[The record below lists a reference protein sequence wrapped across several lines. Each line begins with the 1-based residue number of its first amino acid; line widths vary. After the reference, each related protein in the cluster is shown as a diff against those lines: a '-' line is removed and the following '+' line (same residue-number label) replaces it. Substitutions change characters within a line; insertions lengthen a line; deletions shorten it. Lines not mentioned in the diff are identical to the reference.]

1 MTDQTPSPQPT
12 PPSKA
17 ALRAQKKA
25 DDLAAKLEKLKA
37 KIKEVEDAKKAKEAL
52 VSKLTKATPWKE
64 KRRQQAL
71 IGAAIM
77 NKWESNAALKAQ
89 ITKLLDGFYT
99 DPKERQVLGLDPA
112 VQPAVDKPEAP

>member
-1 MTDQTPSPQPT
+1 MTDQTPSPPAPQS
-12 PPSKA
+12 PPKA

-52 VSKLTKATPWKE
+52 VSKLTKATPWKM

-77 NKWESNAALKAQ
+77 NRWEKNAELKAQ
-89 ITKLLDGFYT
+89 ITKLLDGFY
-99 DPKERQVLGLDPA
+99 DKPKDREVLGLDP
-112 VQPAVDKPEAP
+112 VDKP